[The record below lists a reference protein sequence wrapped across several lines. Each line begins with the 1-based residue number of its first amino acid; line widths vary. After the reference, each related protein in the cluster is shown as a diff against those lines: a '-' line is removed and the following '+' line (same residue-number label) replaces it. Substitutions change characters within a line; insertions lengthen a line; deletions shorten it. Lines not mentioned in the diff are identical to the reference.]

1 MSIYKERRQ
10 KLVEKISA
18 KSGKILLFS
27 GFEQERTKFVQDS
40 SFYYFTGIN
49 EPGIVLLI
57 DIATFKSTLLV
68 PKFAT
73 NRADWVI
80 QENLVDSVDDQ
91 DFLGDEIR
99 GYSIK
104 PFFNEATYRNLI
116 KILSETDNIFTT
128 CPKNVGPYSEQLFL
142 LERLAKFV
150 DFSDK
155 LNDISLFIAQL
166 RQVKDKHEIEL
177 LYKAI
182 DITSMSFEA
191 AQNAIK
197 AGATEAEIK
206 AAIEYVFTAA
216 DSENAFPSIVASG
229 KNSTV
234 LHYTGSD
241 KELKNGELVVIDIG
255 SMYKHYCSDL
265 TRTFAVSSFSKRQQ
279 EIFDI
284 VLETQ
289 NYIASIARP
298 GLWLSNEN
306 HKDESLHHL
315 AKEFLKEKGYAE
327 YFIHGIGHYLGLD
340 VHDVGDYSEPL
351 QKDNVITIEPG
362 IYIPKE
368 ELGVRI
374 EDNYW
379 IVEDGVVCLSEN
391 LSK

>member
-10 KLVEKISA
+10 KLIEKISS
-18 KSGKILLFS
+18 KSGKVLLFS
-27 GFEQERTKFVQDS
+27 EFEQERTKFVQDS

-49 EPGIVLLI
+49 EPGVVLLI

-80 QENLVDSVDDQ
+80 QENLMDSVDEQ

-104 PFFNEATYRNLI
+104 PFFNESTYRNLI
-116 KILSETDNIFTT
+116 KILSDTEKIFTT
-128 CPKNVGPYSEQLFL
+128 QLFL
-142 LERLAKFV
+142 LERLSKFIPN
-150 DFSDK
+150 FEDK

-166 RQVKDKHEIEL
+166 RQVKDKYEIEL
-177 LYKAI
+177 IYKAI

-191 AQNAIK
+191 AQGAIK
-197 AGATEAEIK
+197 AGATEAEVK
-206 AAIEYVFTAA
+206 AAIEYVFTVSNA
-216 DSENAFPSIVASG
+216 ENAFPSIVASG

-234 LHYTGSD
+234 LHYTDSD
-241 KELKNGELVVIDIG
+241 KELKNGELIVIDIG

-279 EIFDI
+279 EIFDL
-284 VLETQ
+284 VLEAQ

-306 HKDESLHHL
+306 HKEESLHHL
-315 AKEFLKEKGYAE
+315 AKEFLKEQGYAE

-340 VHDVGDYSEPL
+340 VHDVGDYNEPL
-351 QKDNVITIEPG
+351 QQGNVITIEPG

-391 LSK
+391 LQKNL